1 MLNFKIHKVNNHMI
15 FFYEYQLKLST
26 KFLIVAGTIML
37 FAGTIMLF
45 CVAYATEPIVD
56 N

>member
-1 MLNFKIHKVNNHMI
+1 MLNFKIHKVNSHMI
-15 FFYEYQLKLST
+15 FFYEYQFKLST

-37 FAGTIMLF
+37 FS
-45 CVAYATEPIVD
+45 VRAYATEPIVD